1 MSNDFPNCGVVDQFH
16 NDLLV
21 EGLTDSDNIPTLP
34 GTWPLIE
41 HKWRLN
47 SLLSQRGVG
56 EKSISRAHVEIST
69 PFDISTRDLRHA
81 GARRKILLLL
91 N

>member
-1 MSNDFPNCGVVDQFH
+1 MSNDLPNCGVVDQFH

-47 SLLSQRGVG
+47 SRSRNVESGRSQFLVLMSKYRRLSTYRHEIFVTRARV
-56 EKSISRAHVEIST
+56 EKFCR
-69 PFDISTRDLRHA
+69 F
-81 GARRKILLLL
+81 
-91 N
+91 

>member
-34 GTWPLIE
+34 GTWPPIE
-41 HKWRLN
+41 VEAKLPLPATWT
-47 SLLSQRGVG
+47 RGEVNFSCSCRNIDAFRHIDTRSSSCG
-56 EKSISRAHVEIST
+56 RAQKK
-69 PFDISTRDLRHA
+69 FCRF
-81 GARRKILLLL
+81 
-91 N
+91 